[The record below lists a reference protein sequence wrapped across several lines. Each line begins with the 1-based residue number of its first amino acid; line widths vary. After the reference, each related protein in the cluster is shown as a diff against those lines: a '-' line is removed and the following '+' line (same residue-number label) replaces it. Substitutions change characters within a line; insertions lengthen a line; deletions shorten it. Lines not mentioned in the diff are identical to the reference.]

1 VSTTFITGAT
11 VAERIHVAIPG
22 AVIEVT
28 PEAVTVPAERIVEV
42 ATFLRDDVELDCKYL
57 NSLTAVDW
65 EDHFEVVYHM
75 SSLAKNHTLVVKA
88 RASHEMPVVPS
99 VNGVWMA
106 ANLQEREAYD
116 LMGIAF
122 TDHPGL
128 KRIFLWEGFPGHP
141 LRKDFLALP
150 GGYKPGLQ
158 RFPFEFPGPQQGYD
172 ALENTSEPVAPAV
185 PRLDVPPLPA
195 LPVLEPSTELERLA
209 EHARQDASVET
220 PTQGAGTDPSLAGGT
235 AAAPQDSV
243 ERAHAGPGEGAGEG
257 PSHGNQPG
265 EQP

>member
-1 VSTTFITGAT
+1 MTTAVISGAT
-11 VAERIHVAIPG
+11 VAERIHVAFPG
-22 AVIEVT
+22 AIIEVT
-28 PEAVTVPAERIVEV
+28 PGAVTVPADRIVEV
-42 ATFLRDDVELDCKYL
+42 ATFLRDDPELDCKYL

-65 EDHFEVVYHM
+65 MDYFEIVYHL

-88 RASHEMPVVPS
+88 RANHEMPVVPS

-158 RFPFEFPGPQQGYD
+158 RFPFEFPQGQGGYG
-172 ALENTSEPVAPAV
+172 ALDNTDQPSAPAV
-185 PRLDVPPLPA
+185 PRLDQPPPPA
-195 LPVLEPSTELERLA
+195 LPVVEDAGGERDRLA
-209 EHARQDASVET
+209 EHASLDGTVEA
-220 PTQGAGTDPSLAGGT
+220 PIQGAGTDPSLAGGT
-235 AAAPQDSV
+235 AEAPAESV
-243 ERAHAGPGEGAGEG
+243 EGG
-257 PSHGNQPG
+257 QPG
-265 EQP
+265 GPA